1 MKISQPQITNVN
13 AMEVLDEGLK
23 ALRQG
28 DFIVDLSG
36 VERIDSSAIAI
47 ALKWKQEAQ
56 KLGGDL
62 KFIYASENLKKL
74 SDLYNVSSL
83 LISPSK
89 Q

>member
-13 AMEVLDEGLK
+13 AMEVLDEGLN

-56 KLGGDL
+56 KL
-62 KFIYASENLKKL
+62 
-74 SDLYNVSSL
+74 
-83 LISPSK
+83 
-89 Q
+89 

>member
-1 MKISQPQITNVN
+1 MKISQPQITNAN

-62 KFIYASENLKKL
+62 KFIHASENLIKL

-83 LISPSK
+83 LMSSSK

>member
-62 KFIYASENLKKL
+62 KFIHASENLTKL

-83 LISPSK
+83 LMSPSK
-89 Q
+89 H

>member
-36 VERIDSSAIAI
+36 IERIDSSAI

-62 KFIYASENLKKL
+62 KFIHASENLKKL

-83 LISPSK
+83 LMSSSK
-89 Q
+89 H

>member
-1 MKISQPQITNVN
+1 MKISQPQITNAN
-13 AMEVLDEGLK
+13 AMEVLDEGLR

-62 KFIYASENLKKL
+62 KFIHASENLKKL

-83 LISPSK
+83 LMSSSK

>member
-36 VERIDSSAIAI
+36 VERIDSSAIAT

-62 KFIYASENLKKL
+62 KFIHASENLKKL

-83 LISPSK
+83 LMSPSK
-89 Q
+89 H